1 MSARPRREKR
11 SRVSRLRY
19 AAAVCAALV
28 LLATASGLLAPS
40 ASYAI
45 TRDAVIARAQS
56 VMNDPVP
63 YSQSRFDRG
72 WRNDCSGFVSWTW
85 GTGSNAYVTANMDSI
100 TTRIPK
106 EQLQPGD
113 ALLKAGSHVRL
124 FYAWADEAHT
134 TYVAYEQTPPRT
146 WSSIQNLGA
155 DIENG
160 YVACRYDKIT
170 DSPPPWSALRNPT
183 FNVWNKGSKSS
194 DPSTV
199 PWVPMWWSYGST
211 GAGTSWQ
218 IRPDQVSSP
227 VWALGLTN
235 VAATSSTFVEARQ
248 RAVAEPGKG
257 YALTAQAGTT
267 SKPSAVLL
275 CLQFYSASNVLLR
288 DARITG
294 NQSGIGAAGLRPMSV
309 VATAPAGTARADA
322 IVGLSGAT
330 NPAGGSGGSAVFDD
344 VNLYVISPLPV
355 YRFYNSKTG
364 AHFYTASGPERDVV
378 ISTLAST
385 FNYEGAAY
393 GVVATPANGSPLYR
407 FYNRKNGTHFYTAS
421 ASEVEH
427 VKSALASTY
436 TYDGPVYNVSA
447 KPLAG
452 AIPVHRFFNKKNGSH
467 FYTISEAEKDA
478 VSSKLSNVYTYEGP
492 AFFLAK

>member
-1 MSARPRREKR
+1 MSARPRRENR
-11 SRVSRLRY
+11 SHLSRLRH

-28 LLATASGLLAPS
+28 LLATVTGLLAPA

-100 TTRIPK
+100 TSRIPK

-124 FYAWADEAHT
+124 FYAWADDAHT

-160 YVACRYDKIT
+160 YVAVPLRQDHRQ
-170 DSPPPWSALRNPT
+170 SASVERAAQSLVQRVEQGLEEFRSVDRVMGPDVVELRVNRRR
-183 FNVWNKGSKSS
+183 K
-194 DPSTV
+194 
-199 PWVPMWWSYGST
+199 
-211 GAGTSWQ
+211 TSWQ
-218 IRPDQVSSP
+218 IRADQVSSAA
-227 VWALGLTN
+227 WALGLNN
-235 VAATSSTFVEARQ
+235 VASTSSTFVEARQ
-248 RAVAEPGKG
+248 RAVAEPGKA

-275 CLQFYSASNVLLR
+275 CLQFYNASNVLLR
-288 DARITG
+288 DARTTG

-344 VNLYVISPLPV
+344 VNLSVISPLPV
-355 YRFYNSKTG
+355 YRFYSPI
-364 AHFYTASGPERDVV
+364 A
-378 ISTLAST
+378 
-385 FNYEGAAY
+385 
-393 GVVATPANGSPLYR
+393 GVPGC
-407 FYNRKNGTHFYTAS
+407 K
-421 ASEVEH
+421 
-427 VKSALASTY
+427 
-436 TYDGPVYNVSA
+436 
-447 KPLAG
+447 
-452 AIPVHRFFNKKNGSH
+452 
-467 FYTISEAEKDA
+467 
-478 VSSKLSNVYTYEGP
+478 
-492 AFFLAK
+492 

>member
-1 MSARPRREKR
+1 
-11 SRVSRLRY
+11 
-19 AAAVCAALV
+19 
-28 LLATASGLLAPS
+28 
-40 ASYAI
+40 
-45 TRDAVIARAQS
+45 
-56 VMNDPVP
+56 
-63 YSQSRFDRG
+63 
-72 WRNDCSGFVSWTW
+72 
-85 GTGSNAYVTANMDSI
+85 
-100 TTRIPK
+100 
-106 EQLQPGD
+106 
-113 ALLKAGSHVRL
+113 
-124 FYAWADEAHT
+124 
-134 TYVAYEQTPPRT
+134 
-146 WSSIQNLGA
+146 
-155 DIENG
+155 
-160 YVACRYDKIT
+160 
-170 DSPPPWSALRNPT
+170 
-183 FNVWNKGSKSS
+183 
-194 DPSTV
+194 
-199 PWVPMWWSYGST
+199 MWWSYGST

-309 VATAPAGTARADA
+309 VATAPAGTVRADA

-330 NPAGGSGGSAVFDD
+330 NPAGGSGGWAVFDD

-421 ASEVEH
+421 TAEYEH

-452 AIPVHRFFNKKNGSH
+452 ATPVHRFFNKKNGSH